1 MLFEIEIYE
10 SEEGKCPFDEFL
22 GSLQPKIQAKLL
34 RDLDLLEEY
43 GNALREPFSK
53 HLEDGIF
60 ELRTKFASDI
70 IRSLYFFFDGSVIVV
85 TANSGKSA

>member
-10 SEEGKCPFDEFL
+10 KEDGKCPFDEFL
-22 GSLQPKIQAKLL
+22 NSLQPKLQAKLF

-60 ELRTKFASDI
+60 ELRTKFATDI
-70 IRSLYFFFDGSVIVV
+70 VRSLYFSS
-85 TANSGKSA
+85 TEMLLS